1 MGRSKGL
8 WDSASLPRP
17 NMIALL
23 GYVVVGEVSI
33 RGGITI
39 LNQPGTGSN
48 GQESILY
55 FEPVVDIACLKR
67 NRSVT

>member
-1 MGRSKGL
+1 
-8 WDSASLPRP
+8 
-17 NMIALL
+17 MIALL